1 MEWISYIRFLAALV
15 FVLGLIG
22 GLAWLARRYGL
33 GGAIAAKSRT
43 TGKRLGIQEAM
54 AIDGKHRL
62 VLLRR
67 DDTEHLV
74 ILSSEGATLVES
86 SIPVSPKSVDVS
98 R

>member
-1 MEWISYIRFLAALV
+1 MEWTSYIRFIVALI

-33 GGAIAAKSRT
+33 GGAIAAKSRAT
-43 TGKRLGIQEAM
+43 SKRLGVQEAL
-54 AIDGKHRL
+54 AIDGKNRL

-67 DDTEHLV
+67 DNTEHLV
-74 ILSSEGATLVES
+74 ILSSEGVTLIES
-86 SIPVSPKSVDVS
+86 GIPAPPNSGGES

>member
-1 MEWISYIRFLAALV
+1 MEWISYIRYLAALV
-15 FVLGLIG
+15 IVLGMIAA
-22 GLAWLARRYGL
+22 LAWLARRYGL
-33 GGAIAAKSRT
+33 GGAVAGKSRHAN
-43 TGKRLGIQEAM
+43 KRLGVQEAM

-74 ILSSEGATLVES
+74 ILSGDGATVVES
-86 SIPVSPKSVDVS
+86 GLPAAPDTGDRV